1 MECVSDY
8 PFQFHEMNTKVFIPF
23 EINESTNT
31 PFTEMD
37 PDIQFYSSTHYA
49 LNTQCEYFIEDTFLT
64 NITEKNKFQNKL
76 SLFHINVK
84 SLPKHHDELELCI
97 NSLNFKFSVI
107 ALTEN
112 WLDESKQDL
121 FDLEGYNCLHKFRKE
136 KRGGG
141 VSLYIENGID
151 FINRP
156 DLEYF
161 DSEMESLF
169 IEAEG
174 SSFNLSSNIV
184 IAVIYRMPNTSLDI
198 FNDRVASILNAI
210 TRENKL
216 CYFLGDLNIDL
227 LKHENHSPTSGF
239 LDIMYSYS
247 MFPLITKPTRVTKD
261 TATLIDHIF
270 TNNFE
275 TDSKHVQGIL
285 CTSISD
291 HFAVFHITG
300 NVSKN
305 SLCDSEPSFGRNICH
320 ANVVKFRDAMSV
332 IDWREILSM
341 SDAQVAYSSF
351 HKIISEKYNKCFPIR
366 KINKRYFNNK
376 PWLTPALKES
386 IKTKNKLYINRHK
399 GIDHN
404 KKCEKYKAY
413 RNKLNHLLRSAER
426 KHYQD
431 LLNEHRCNIKKSWQI
446 IKTVINKRKHNAVCT
461 KFKCNDITITDG
473 KDIANRFN
481 NFFVNIGA
489 SLAKNIPVSD
499 KKTSDY
505 MSHYVL
511 ELFYLSPV
519 TEAEVDK
526 IISNFRDSAAGWD
539 ELKPSIIRT
548 VKDSIKIP
556 LAHIGNLSFDTGIF
570 PVELK
575 IAKIIPIF
583 KSGDECTFTNYRPVS
598 VLPVFSKIMER
609 LMYDRLISYMPKH
622 NILFEYQFGF
632 QKGKSTPMALI
643 TLVDR
648 ITEALDNGDYVV
660 GVFLDFSKAF
670 DTVDHAIYW
679 IKCLFMGSE
688 L

>member
-1 MECVSDY
+1 M
-8 PFQFHEMNTKVFIPF
+8 
-23 EINESTNT
+23 
-31 PFTEMD
+31 
-37 PDIQFYSSTHYA
+37 
-49 LNTQCEYFIEDTFLT
+49 FLT
-64 NITEKNKFQNKL
+64 
-76 SLFHINVK
+76 S
-84 SLPKHHDELELCI
+84 
-97 NSLNFKFSVI
+97 
-107 ALTEN
+107 
-112 WLDESKQDL
+112 
-121 FDLEGYNCLHKFRKE
+121 CLHKFRKG

-151 FINRP
+151 FINIP
-156 DLEYF
+156 DLEYS
-161 DSEMESLF
+161 DSEMESLC

-174 SSFNLSSNIV
+174 SSLNLSSNIV
-184 IAVIYRMPNTSLDI
+184 IAAIYRMPNTSLDI
-198 FNDRVASILNAI
+198 FNDRVANILNTI
-210 TRENKL
+210 TRENEL

-227 LKHENHSPTSGF
+227 LKHENHSPTSDF

-300 NVSKN
+300 NVSKS
-305 SLCDSEPSFGRNICH
+305 SLCDSEPSFGRNMCH

-341 SDAQVAYSSF
+341 RDAQVAYSSF

-366 KINKRYFNNK
+366 KINYRYFNNK

-386 IKTKNKLYINRHK
+386 IKTKNKLYINRYK

-489 SLAKNIPVSD
+489 SLAKNIPVSV
-499 KKTSDY
+499 KKNIWL
-505 MSHYVL
+505 YVTWCFGIV
-511 ELFYLSPV
+511 LFVPGCWSR
-519 TEAEVDK
+519 
-526 IISNFRDSAAGWD
+526 SW
-539 ELKPSIIRT
+539 
-548 VKDSIKIP
+548 
-556 LAHIGNLSFDTGIF
+556 
-570 PVELK
+570 
-575 IAKIIPIF
+575 
-583 KSGDECTFTNYRPVS
+583 
-598 VLPVFSKIMER
+598 
-609 LMYDRLISYMPKH
+609 
-622 NILFEYQFGF
+622 
-632 QKGKSTPMALI
+632 
-643 TLVDR
+643 
-648 ITEALDNGDYVV
+648 
-660 GVFLDFSKAF
+660 
-670 DTVDHAIYW
+670 
-679 IKCLFMGSE
+679 
-688 L
+688 

>member
-1 MECVSDY
+1 M
-8 PFQFHEMNTKVFIPF
+8 
-23 EINESTNT
+23 
-31 PFTEMD
+31 
-37 PDIQFYSSTHYA
+37 
-49 LNTQCEYFIEDTFLT
+49 
-64 NITEKNKFQNKL
+64 
-76 SLFHINVK
+76 
-84 SLPKHHDELELCI
+84 
-97 NSLNFKFSVI
+97 
-107 ALTEN
+107 TEN

-161 DSEMESLF
+161 DSDMESLF

-198 FNDRVASILNAI
+198 FNDRVTSILNTI

-227 LKHENHSPTSGF
+227 LKHENHSPTSDF

-270 TNNFE
+270 TNNFFE

-291 HFAVFHITG
+291 HFALFHMIG
-300 NVSKN
+300 NVSKS
-305 SLCDSEPSFGRNICH
+305 SLCDSEPSFGRNMCH
-320 ANVVKFRDAMSV
+320 ANVVKFRDAMSA
-332 IDWREILSM
+332 IDWREILSI
-341 SDAQVAYSSF
+341 SDVQVAYSSF

-366 KINKRYFNNK
+366 KIHKRYFNNK

-404 KKCEKYKAY
+404 KKYEKYKAY

-431 LLNEHRCNIKKSWQI
+431 LLNEHRCNIKKLWQI
-446 IKTVINKRKHNAVCT
+446 IKAVINKRKHKAVCT

-499 KKTSDY
+499 KKNPSDY
-505 MSHYVL
+505 MSHDVF

-539 ELKPSIIRT
+539 ELKPSIIKT
-548 VKDSIKIP
+548 VKHSIKIP
-556 LAHIGNLSFDTGIF
+556 LTHIGNLSFDTGIF

-575 IAKIIPIF
+575 IAKIVPIF
-583 KSGDECTFTNYRPVS
+583 KSGDECAFTNCRPVS
-598 VLPVFSKIMER
+598 VLHVFSKNNEKIDVWSVDKLHAEAQHFIW
-609 LMYDRLISYMPKH
+609 ISVWVS
-622 NILFEYQFGF
+622 E
-632 QKGKSTPMALI
+632 GKINPYGINYS
-643 TLVDR
+643 
-648 ITEALDNGDYVV
+648 G
-660 GVFLDFSKAF
+660 G
-670 DTVDHAIYW
+670 
-679 IKCLFMGSE
+679 
-688 L
+688 